1 MFVRGK
7 KRMRVRKNN
16 SGLSGASA
24 QSFQVKTSVQAVQL
38 KVTELLK
45 NTDRG
50 NTGEEKRS
58 GTEPGKIAG
67 SRLLCR

>member
-1 MFVRGK
+1 
-7 KRMRVRKNN
+7 MRVLKNN
-16 SGLSGASA
+16 SGLSGTSA
-24 QSFQVKTSVQAVQL
+24 QAFQVKTSVQAVQL

-50 NTGEEKRS
+50 NTGVGKKS
-58 GTEPGKIAG
+58 GTEPGKMTG

>member
-1 MFVRGK
+1 
-7 KRMRVRKNN
+7 MRVLKNN
-16 SGLSGASA
+16 SGLSGTSA
-24 QSFQVKTSVQAVQL
+24 QSFQIKTSVQAVQP

-67 SRLLCR
+67 SRSPCR